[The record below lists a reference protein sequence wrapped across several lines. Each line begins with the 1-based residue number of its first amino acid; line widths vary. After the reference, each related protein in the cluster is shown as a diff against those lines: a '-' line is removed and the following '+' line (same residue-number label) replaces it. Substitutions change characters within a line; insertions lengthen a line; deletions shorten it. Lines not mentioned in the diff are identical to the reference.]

1 MSKVARRIAL
11 GLAYDGSGFAGWQSQ
26 ASGDTLQDALERAL
40 AAIAGIEIRVVA
52 AGRTDAGVHAAAQV
66 VHFDTGVA
74 RPESAWVRG
83 VNSHL
88 PSQIAVQWVTTVD
101 AGFHARF
108 SATARCYR
116 YVLMN
121 HPVRP
126 ALVSRHAGWFHRAL
140 DVAAMRDAGALLVGQ
155 HDYSSFRSSECQ
167 AKSPVRTIERLDIA
181 QRGPWIFIDIT
192 ANAFL
197 HHMVRNIVGS
207 LIHIGKGAES
217 VAWMGDLLAQRDRRR
232 APPTMSA
239 AGLYLTGVRYP
250 QTWQL
255 PAFAPASPCLFME

>member
-1 MSKVARRIAL
+1 MSVAVRRIAL

-26 ASGDTLQDALERAL
+26 ASGDTIQDALERAL
-40 AAIAGIEIRVVA
+40 AAIAGVEIRVVA

-66 VHFDTGVA
+66 VHFDTEA
-74 RPESAWVRG
+74 DRPESAWVRG

-88 PSQIAVQWVTTVD
+88 PPRIAVQWATPVD
-101 AGFHARF
+101 AEFHARF
-108 SATARCYR
+108 SATARSYR

-126 ALVSRHAGWFHRAL
+126 ALASNHAGWFHREL
-140 DVAAMRDAGALLVGQ
+140 DVVAMRGAGTLLVGE

-181 QRGPWIFIDIT
+181 KRGPWIFIDIT

-207 LIHIGKGAES
+207 LIHIGKGAEP
-217 VAWMGDLLAQRDRRR
+217 VEWMGELLAQRDRTR

-239 AGLYLTGVRYP
+239 AGLYLTAVRYP
-250 QTWQL
+250 PMWQL

>member
-1 MSKVARRIAL
+1 MSEGARRIVL

-26 ASGDTLQDALERAL
+26 ASGDTIQDALERAL
-40 AAIAGIEIRVVA
+40 AAIAGADIRVVA

-66 VHFDTGVA
+66 VHFDSDA
-74 RPESAWVRG
+74 DRPQSAWVRG

-88 PSQIAVQWVTTVD
+88 PPQIAVQWATAVD
-101 AGFHARF
+101 TEFHARF
-108 SATARCYR
+108 SAIARSYR

-126 ALVSRHAGWFHRAL
+126 ALASRHAGWFHREL
-140 DVAAMRDAGALLVGQ
+140 DVDAMRGAAAILVGQ

-167 AKSPVRTIERLDIA
+167 ARSPVRTIERLDIVR
-181 QRGPWIFIDIT
+181 RGPWIFIDIT

-207 LIHIGKGAES
+207 LVYIGKGAEP
-217 VAWMGDLLAQRDRRR
+217 VAWMEALLARRDRTH

-239 AGLYLTGVRYP
+239 AGLYLTAVRYP
-250 QTWQL
+250 ARWQL
-255 PAFAPASPCLFME
+255 PAFAPASPGLFME

>member
-1 MSKVARRIAL
+1 MNDTARRLAL
-11 GLAYDGSGFAGWQSQ
+11 GLSYDGSGFSGWQSQ

-40 AAIAGIEIRVVA
+40 AAIAGVGIRVVA

-66 VHFDTGVA
+66 VHFDTEVG

-88 PSQIAVQWVTTVD
+88 PPQIAVQWAQTVD

-108 SATARCYR
+108 SATARSYR

-126 ALVSRHAGWFHRAL
+126 ALASHHAGWFHREL
-140 DVAAMRDAGALLVGQ
+140 DVAAMRDAGAVLVGE
-155 HDYSSFRSSECQ
+155 HDFSSFRSSECQ
-167 AKSPVRTIERLDIA
+167 AKSPMRTIERLDITR
-181 QRGPWIFIDIT
+181 RGPWIFIDIT

-207 LIHIGKGAES
+207 LIHIGKGAEP
-217 VAWMGDLLAQRDRRR
+217 VTWMGDLLAQRDRRS